1 MRLLL
6 DEHYADVIAQRL
18 REAGHDVQTVSER
31 GLKGLD
37 DEALLVLCAGED
49 RALVTNNVRDFVPL
63 ARAWAAAGREHAGLL
78 LTADASLP
86 RHKGGVGRYVT
97 VLSALMDAYPG
108 VRELG
113 DQVRWLP

>member
-1 MRLLL
+1 ML
-6 DEHYADVIAQRL
+6 DAHYADVIAQRL
-18 REAGHDVQTVSER
+18 RDAGHDAQTVSER

-37 DEALLVLCAGED
+37 DEPLLALCAHEA

-63 ARAWAAAGREHAGLL
+63 ARAWAASGRDHAGLL

-86 RHKGGVGRYVT
+86 RHKGGVSRYVT
-97 VLSALMDAYPG
+97 VLSALMDAHPG
-108 VRELG
+108 ERALA